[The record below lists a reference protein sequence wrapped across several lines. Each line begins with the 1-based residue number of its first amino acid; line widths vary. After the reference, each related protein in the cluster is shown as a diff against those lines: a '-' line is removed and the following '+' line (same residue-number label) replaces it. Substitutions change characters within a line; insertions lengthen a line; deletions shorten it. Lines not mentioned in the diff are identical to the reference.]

1 MNMEKSIRNA
11 LILSFCLYAVATTA
25 QTYPLHIPDTLSGES
40 IYLKLQHGQTTF
52 IPGITTATMG
62 ANGDILGPTLFLQKG
77 QFVSIEVENDLGEP
91 TTIHWHGLHVASE
104 NDGGPHTPIAPGEIW
119 NPQFTVL
126 DEAATYWYHPHLHHK
141 TNEHVSK
148 GIAGMIIVRDSNEVT
163 LNLPSQYGVDD
174 IPVIIQ
180 TKELDAQNQITT
192 HTHEDRLLL
201 VNGTVD
207 PFANVPAQWIRLR
220 VLNGSSERSFNL
232 GFADN
237 MPFYQI
243 ASDAGLL
250 NRPVSLSRLLLAPGE
265 RAELMV
271 NLNTME
277 GRQVVLRSFSAELP
291 NGIYGARFPGMGQG
305 MVLNGYNPN
314 PLNGENFD
322 LLHLFVGAQT
332 ANPSPGLPAVLND
345 LVRWSLSDSDTLRTF
360 VFMPEMMGPNQLNGH
375 FMINNRLFEM
385 EYINEVVT
393 LGNTEIWELRNQSG
407 IAHPFHL
414 HNVPFFI
421 LDRNGVLPSENER
434 GLKDVVLVRPG
445 ETVRIITRFTD
456 FADSPVPYM
465 YHCHLLTHEDDGMMG
480 QFLVKSPATQN
491 SVLAD
496 DGGFSLFPN
505 PSSGTFRL
513 SGGKP
518 GLLLDVPFEVRDLT
532 GGRMYSGMLD
542 NGEGKLPSLPPGMYH
557 ILFQYNHAR
566 YVQKL
571 LIR

>member
-1 MNMEKSIRNA
+1 MKKSIKNW
-11 LILSFCLYAVATTA
+11 LILPFCLYAAATVA
-25 QTYPLHIPDTLSGES
+25 QTNPLYIPDTLSGET
-40 IYLKLQHGQTTF
+40 IYLKLQNGQTSL
-52 IPGITTATMG
+52 IPGMMMATMG
-62 ANGDILGPTLFLQKG
+62 ANGNILGPTLLLQKG
-77 QFVSIEVENDLGEP
+77 QNVSIEVENDLGEP

-148 GIAGMIIVRDSNEVT
+148 GIAGMIIVRDSNEAS

-192 HTHEDRLLL
+192 HTHQDGLLL
-201 VNGTVD
+201 VNGTIQ
-207 PFANVPAQWIRLR
+207 PFINVPAQWIRLR

-232 GFADN
+232 GLDDN
-237 MPFYQI
+237 SVFYQI

-250 NRPVSLSRLLLAPGE
+250 NRPVSLARLLLAPGE

-271 NLNTME
+271 NLSTME
-277 GRQVVLRSFSAELP
+277 GKEVVLRSFAAELP

-322 LLHLFVGAQT
+322 LLHLIVGAQT
-332 ANPSPGLPAVLND
+332 GNPSPGLPPVLND
-345 LVRWSLSDSDTLRTF
+345 LVRWSMSDADTIRSF
-360 VFMPEMMGPNQLNGH
+360 IFMPEMMGPNQLNGH
-375 FMINNRLFEM
+375 FMINNRLFELD
-385 EYINEVVT
+385 YINEVVT
-393 LGNTEIWELRNQSG
+393 LDNTEIWELRNQSG
-407 IAHPFHL
+407 ISHPFHM

-421 LDRNGVLPSENER
+421 LDRNGVLPPENER
-434 GLKDVVLVRPG
+434 GRKDVVLVRPG
-445 ETVRIITRFTD
+445 ETVRIITRFTN

-480 QFLVKSPATQN
+480 QFLVKSPATRHPYLQEE
-491 SVLAD
+491 
-496 DGGFSLFPN
+496 GGVRLFPN

-513 SGGKP
+513 MAGKHSFP
-518 GLLLDVPFEVRDLT
+518 VDAPFEVRDLT
-532 GGRMYSGMLD
+532 GGIICSGRLY

-557 ILFQYNHAR
+557 ILFQYDHVR